1 MIAIRRL
8 YERLPKRIAIP
19 DTMRDRKVEVIFLEL
34 DATKAPPSKRLEDFF
49 GSLPDFPDR
58 SPQGEYEER
67 AVL

>member
-19 DTMRDRKVEVIFLEL
+19 DAMRDRKVEVIFLEL
-34 DATKAPPSKRLEDFF
+34 DVARAPQAKRLEDFF

-58 SPQGEYEER
+58 FPQGEYEER
-67 AVL
+67 TAL